1 MTKFQLIIL
10 RVKAC
15 KQSFLTS
22 QCLCAELSPQNCLR
36 HSQAQSQRGNPTSC
50 SWDSGN
56 CSAKTSSSA
65 QLAARTGGRSEE
77 KNHLNWNFNKI
88 EKNHFLRFI
97 PSPEWFLCIV
107 FSIEFDRVIP
117 HEISAKNNS
126 SVFHFSIDTK
136 DSFDVPAVIVFF
148 FFLRIF
154 WLFCLPQSIGRIS
167 PDEEIA
173 TD

>member
-22 QCLCAELSPQNCLR
+22 QCLCAELLPQNCLR

-56 CSAKTSSSA
+56 CSAETFSSA
-65 QLAARTGGRSEE
+65 QLAARTGGRSGE
-77 KNHLNWNFNKI
+77 KNHLNFTKL
-88 EKNHFLRFI
+88 KKKSYYVFF

-107 FSIEFDRVIP
+107 FSVEFDRVIP
-117 HEISAKNNS
+117 HEIFAKNNS
-126 SVFHFSIDTK
+126 SVFLFSIDIK
-136 DSFDVPAVIVFF
+136 DSFDVPAVMVFS
-148 FFLRIF
+148 FFLQLF
-154 WLFCLPQSIGRIS
+154 GLFCLPQSIGRIS
-167 PDEEIA
+167 PNEEIA